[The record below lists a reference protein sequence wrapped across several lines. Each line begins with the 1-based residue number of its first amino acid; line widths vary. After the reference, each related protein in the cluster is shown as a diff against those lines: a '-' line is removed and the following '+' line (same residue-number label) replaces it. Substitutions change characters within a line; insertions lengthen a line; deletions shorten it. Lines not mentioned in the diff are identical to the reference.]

1 MASNQSIFDKLN
13 LSSGERRLVMF
24 VLVVLMCALAWMVW
38 GMIPDPAATRQK
50 ITKADQDLIRFQ
62 GEIDNTAEYNRRV
75 DDLTGMGSAV
85 VLKEQGLDMRKIINR
100 LTAVTG
106 VQVSRLGRTTSK
118 TNEFFIEKSIKID
131 FSSKESDIVKFLW
144 ELGGSDSMVRVSDM
158 QIQPDKNRYRLDGW
172 MNLTASYQ
180 KDPKTFGT
188 QPTAVAEA
196 KTEPAASKANAKAK
210 PAEAKSAKPAE
221 AKSTKPAEAKP
232 ETKPSGGRRT
242 VPKRTIPTRPV
253 RKTQ

>member
-24 VLVVLMCALAWMVW
+24 VLVVLICALAWMVW
-38 GMIPDPAATRQK
+38 GMIPDPGATRQK
-50 ITKADQDLIRFQ
+50 ITKADQDLERFQ
-62 GEIDNTAEYNRRV
+62 GEIDKTDEYNRRV
-75 DDLTGMGSAV
+75 SDLEGMGSAV

-188 QPTAVAEA
+188 QPTASEAKA
-196 KTEPAASKANAKAK
+196 KTEPAASESKPAEAKDKAK
-210 PAEAKSAKPAE
+210 PAEA
-221 AKSTKPAEAKP
+221 KPAEAKP
-232 ETKPSGGRRT
+232 ETKPSGGKRT

>member
-38 GMIPDPAATRQK
+38 GMIPDPGATRQK
-50 ITKADQDLIRFQ
+50 ITKADQDLKRFQ
-62 GEIDNTAEYNRRV
+62 GEIDNTDEYNRRV
-75 DDLTGMGSAV
+75 SDLEGMGSAV
-85 VLKEQGLDMRKIINR
+85 VLKEQGLDMRKIINK

-180 KDPKTFGT
+180 KDPKAVRT
-188 QPTAVAEA
+188 QPAAVAVAEA
-196 KTEPAASKANAKAK
+196 KAKPAASEAK
-210 PAEAKSAKPAE
+210 PKPE
-221 AKSTKPAEAKP
+221 TKPETKPEKTKPAKP
-232 ETKPSGGRRT
+232 ETKPSGGRRK
-242 VPKRTIPTRPV
+242 VPTRSVPRPV

>member
-50 ITKADQDLIRFQ
+50 ITKAGQDLAHFQ
-62 GEIDNTAEYNRRV
+62 GEIDNTDKYNRRISE
-75 DDLTGMGSAV
+75 LEGMGSAV
-85 VLKEQGLDMRKIINR
+85 VPVEQEFTMRRTINS
-100 LTAVTG
+100 LTAANGVRVT
-106 VQVSRLGRTTSK
+106 RLGRMTTK
-118 TNEFFIEKSIKID
+118 TNEFFHEKTMRID

-144 ELGGSDSMVRVSDM
+144 KLGGSDSMVRVSDM
-158 QIQPDKNRYRLDGW
+158 RVRPDKNRYRLEGW

-180 KDPKTFGT
+180 KDPKAVRT
-188 QPTAVAEA
+188 QPAAVAEA
-196 KTEPAASKANAKAK
+196 KAKPAASEAK
-210 PAEAKSAKPAE
+210 PKPAKPE
-221 AKSTKPAEAKP
+221 TKPETKPEKTKPAKP
-232 ETKPSGGRRT
+232 ETKPSGGRRK
-242 VPKRTIPTRPV
+242 VPTRSIPRPV

>member
-50 ITKADQDLIRFQ
+50 ITKAGQDLAHFQ
-62 GEIDNTAEYNRRV
+62 GEIVNTDKYNRRISE
-75 DDLTGMGSAV
+75 LEGMGSAV
-85 VLKEQGLDMRKIINR
+85 VPVEQEFTMRRTINS
-100 LTAVTG
+100 LTAANGVRVT
-106 VQVSRLGRTTSK
+106 RLGRMTTK
-118 TNEFFIEKSIKID
+118 TNEFFHEKTMRID

-144 ELGGSDSMVRVSDM
+144 KLGGSDSMVRVSDM
-158 QIQPDKNRYRLDGW
+158 RVRPDKNRYRLEGW

-180 KDPKTFGT
+180 KDPKAVRT
-188 QPTAVAEA
+188 QPAAVAEA
-196 KTEPAASKANAKAK
+196 KAKPAASKAKPKPAK
-210 PAEAKSAKPAE
+210 PE
-221 AKSTKPAEAKP
+221 TKPEKTKPAKP
-232 ETKPSGGRRT
+232 ETKPSGGRRK
-242 VPKRTIPTRPV
+242 VPTRSIPRPV

>member
-38 GMIPDPAATRQK
+38 GMIPDPGATRQK
-50 ITKADQDLIRFQ
+50 ITRADQDLERFQ
-62 GEIDNTAEYNRRV
+62 GEIDKTDEYNRRV
-75 DDLTGMGSAV
+75 SDLEGMGSAV

-188 QPTAVAEA
+188 QPTASEAKA
-196 KTEPAASKANAKAK
+196 KTEPAASESKPAEAK
-210 PAEAKSAKPAE
+210 PAEAKPAE
-221 AKSTKPAEAKP
+221 AKPAEAKP
-232 ETKPSGGRRT
+232 ETKPSGGKRT

>member
-50 ITKADQDLIRFQ
+50 ITKADQDLKRFQ

-75 DDLTGMGSAV
+75 NDLTGMGSAV

-188 QPTAVAEA
+188 QPAASKA
-196 KTEPAASKANAKAK
+196 KTEPAASKAKTE
-210 PAEAKSAKPAE
+210 PAASKAKSA
-221 AKSTKPAEAKP
+221 KPAEAKP

>member
-38 GMIPDPAATRQK
+38 GMIPDPGATRQK
-50 ITKADQDLIRFQ
+50 ITKADQDLKRFQ
-62 GEIDNTAEYNRRV
+62 GEIDNTDEYNRRV
-75 DDLTGMGSAV
+75 SDLEGMGSAV
-85 VLKEQGLDMRKIINR
+85 VLKEQGLDMRKIINK

-180 KDPKTFGT
+180 KDPKAT
-188 QPTAVAEA
+188 QP
-196 KTEPAASKANAKAK
+196 KPAAAK
-210 PAEAKSAKPAE
+210 PATEAKPEPVAAKP
-221 AKSTKPAEAKP
+221 KPAKP
-232 ETKPSGGRRT
+232 ETKADETKPAKPKTKPSGSKRT
-242 VPKRTIPTRPV
+242 VPTTRRV

>member
-38 GMIPDPAATRQK
+38 GMIPDPGATRQK

-75 DDLTGMGSAV
+75 NALTGMGSAV

-188 QPTAVAEA
+188 QPAAVAEA
-196 KTEPAASKANAKAK
+196 KTEPAASKAKAKAK
-210 PAEAKSAKPAE
+210 PAEAKSA
-221 AKSTKPAEAKP
+221 KPAEAKP

>member
-38 GMIPDPAATRQK
+38 GMIPDPGATRQK
-50 ITKADQDLIRFQ
+50 ITKADQDLKRFQ
-62 GEIDNTAEYNRRV
+62 GEIDNTDEYNRRV
-75 DDLTGMGSAV
+75 SDLEGMGSAV
-85 VLKEQGLDMRKIINR
+85 VLKEQGLDMRKIINK

-196 KTEPAASKANAKAK
+196 KAEPAASKSNPKAK

>member
-24 VLVVLMCALAWMVW
+24 VLVVLICALAWMVW
-38 GMIPDPAATRQK
+38 GMIPDPGATRQK
-50 ITKADQDLIRFQ
+50 ITRADQDLERFQ
-62 GEIDNTAEYNRRV
+62 GEIDKTDEYNRRV
-75 DDLTGMGSAV
+75 SDLEGMGSAV

-188 QPTAVAEA
+188 QSTASEAKA
-196 KTEPAASKANAKAK
+196 KTEPAASESK
-210 PAEAKSAKPAE
+210 PAEAKDKTKPAE
-221 AKSTKPAEAKP
+221 AKPAEAKP
-232 ETKPSGGRRT
+232 ETKPSGGKRT

>member
-38 GMIPDPAATRQK
+38 GMIPDPGATRQK
-50 ITKADQDLIRFQ
+50 ITRADQDLIRFQ
-62 GEIDNTAEYNRRV
+62 GEIDKTDEYNRRV
-75 DDLTGMGSAV
+75 SDLEGMGSAV

-188 QPTAVAEA
+188 QPTASEA
-196 KTEPAASKANAKAK
+196 KASDAKDKTEPVASESK
-210 PAEAKSAKPAE
+210 PADAKDKA
-221 AKSTKPAEAKP
+221 KPAEAKP
-232 ETKPSGGRRT
+232 ETKPSGGKRT

>member
-24 VLVVLMCALAWMVW
+24 VLVVLICALAWMVW
-38 GMIPDPAATRQK
+38 GMIPDPGATRQK
-50 ITKADQDLIRFQ
+50 ITKADQDLERFQ
-62 GEIDNTAEYNRRV
+62 GEIDKTDEYNRRV
-75 DDLTGMGSAV
+75 SDLEGMGSAV

-188 QPTAVAEA
+188 QPTTSEANA
-196 KTEPAASKANAKAK
+196 KTEPATSESKPAEAKDKAK
-210 PAEAKSAKPAE
+210 PAEA
-221 AKSTKPAEAKP
+221 KPAEAKP
-232 ETKPSGGRRT
+232 ETKPSGGKRT

>member
-38 GMIPDPAATRQK
+38 GMIPDPGATRQK
-50 ITKADQDLIRFQ
+50 ITKADQDLNRFQ
-62 GEIDNTAEYNRRV
+62 KEIDKTDEYNRRV
-75 DDLTGMGSAV
+75 SDLEGMGSAV

-188 QPTAVAEA
+188 KPAAGEANA
-196 KTEPAASKANAKAK
+196 KTEPATSESKPAEAKDKAK
-210 PAEAKSAKPAE
+210 PAEA
-221 AKSTKPAEAKP
+221 KPAEAKP
-232 ETKPSGGRRT
+232 ETKPSGGKRT

>member
-75 DDLTGMGSAV
+75 NALTGMGSAV

-188 QPTAVAEA
+188 QPTASEA
-196 KTEPAASKANAKAK
+196 KTEPAAS
-210 PAEAKSAKPAE
+210 EAKTEPAASE
-221 AKSTKPAEAKP
+221 AKPAEAKP
-232 ETKPSGGRRT
+232 ETKPSGGKRT

>member
-38 GMIPDPAATRQK
+38 GMIPDPGATRQK
-50 ITKADQDLIRFQ
+50 ITKADQDLERFQ
-62 GEIDNTAEYNRRV
+62 GEIDNTDEYNRRV
-75 DDLTGMGSAV
+75 SDLEGMGSAV

-188 QPTAVAEA
+188 QLTASEAKA
-196 KTEPAASKANAKAK
+196 KTEPAASESKPAEAKDKAK
-210 PAEAKSAKPAE
+210 PAEA
-221 AKSTKPAEAKP
+221 KPAEAKP
-232 ETKPSGGRRT
+232 ETKPSGGKRT

>member
-38 GMIPDPAATRQK
+38 GMIPDPGATRQK
-50 ITKADQDLIRFQ
+50 ITKADQDLKRFQ
-62 GEIDNTAEYNRRV
+62 GEIDNTVEYNRRV
-75 DDLTGMGSAV
+75 SDLEGMGSAV
-85 VLKEQGLDMRKIINR
+85 VLKEQGLDMRKIINK

-188 QPTAVAEA
+188 QPAAGAKA
-196 KTEPAASKANAKAK
+196 KTEPAASKAK
-210 PAEAKSAKPAE
+210 PAEAKSAKPE
-221 AKSTKPAEAKP
+221 TKP
-232 ETKPSGGRRT
+232 KPSGGRRT

>member
-50 ITKADQDLIRFQ
+50 ITKAGQDLAHFQ
-62 GEIDNTAEYNRRV
+62 GEIVNADKYNRRISE
-75 DDLTGMGSAV
+75 LEGMGSAV
-85 VLKEQGLDMRKIINR
+85 VPVEQEFTMRRTINN
-100 LTAVTG
+100 LTAANGVRVT
-106 VQVSRLGRTTSK
+106 RLGRMTTK
-118 TNEFFIEKSIKID
+118 TNEFFHEKTMRID

-144 ELGGSDSMVRVSDM
+144 KLGGSDSMVRVSDM
-158 QIQPDKNRYRLDGW
+158 RVRPDKNRYRLEGW

-180 KDPKTFGT
+180 KDPKAVRT
-188 QPTAVAEA
+188 QPAAVAVAEA
-196 KTEPAASKANAKAK
+196 KAKPAASEAK
-210 PAEAKSAKPAE
+210 PKPAKPE
-221 AKSTKPAEAKP
+221 TKPEKTKPAKP
-232 ETKPSGGRRT
+232 ETKPSGGRRK
-242 VPKRTIPTRPV
+242 VPTRSIPRPV

>member
-75 DDLTGMGSAV
+75 NDLTGMGSAV

-210 PAEAKSAKPAE
+210 PAEAKS
-221 AKSTKPAEAKP
+221 TKPAEAKP